1 MFQCFAASFLAV
13 LFCGLATPSFGQN
26 KPTKDLATL
35 VAAQQGDPNNAED
48 KRAVEDAV
56 DAGLPD
62 QINPTLL
69 SALPVGITPHSD
81 DLGIIVVPKPYL
93 ATRAIEPQ
101 HGQTFTETTYLY
113 QLDTKGGLRLFCRV
127 HYTVSGDASLAGR
140 MAALLALAHRT
151 LTAHTGYTPLDDD
164 LPFDVWLCRNGE
176 AGGEQ
181 WDRNIYFYDLDAK
194 RSSIE
199 WIREIIHEYS
209 HLALP
214 PIGGYTAPEY
224 WANGYLG
231 ERLIIRWLQKDPN
244 GPSEVQRAWG
254 DFSGAANFDRI
265 LLAPAEQL
273 YKQVGE
279 NSKWLARTDADG
291 MRYLIGQALE
301 IDTKYGG
308 HAIGAIFAKIPR
320 AREAK
325 AFDWSVA
332 VGHVTHERMAVS
344 HR

>member
-1 MFQCFAASFLAV
+1 MFQCFAASLCAV
-13 LFCGLATPSFGQN
+13 IICAVPTLSAAQD
-26 KPTKDLATL
+26 KPVSDLAAL
-35 VAAQQGDPNNAED
+35 VAVQQANPTSAED

-62 QINPTLL
+62 SISPTLL
-69 SALPVGITPHSD
+69 ASLPVDVTPHSD
-81 DLGIIVVPKPYL
+81 NLGTIVAPKPYL
-93 ATRAIEPQ
+93 ATRAVEPQ
-101 HGQTFTETTYLY
+101 HGQVFAKTTYLY
-113 QLDTKGGLRLFCRV
+113 QSDSKDALRLFCRV
-127 HYTVSGDASLAGR
+127 HYSEPGDAPLAAR

-151 LTAHTGYTPLDDD
+151 LIAHTGYTPPDDSE
-164 LPFDVWLCRNGE
+164 PFDVWLCRNGE

-214 PIGGYTAPEY
+214 PIGGYKAPEY

-231 ERLIIRWLQKDPN
+231 ERLIIRWLQKDPD
-244 GPSEVQRAWG
+244 GPAEVQRAWG
-254 DFSGAANFDRI
+254 DFSGATNFDRI

-273 YKQVGE
+273 YKHVGQ
-279 NSKWLARTDADG
+279 SPKWLARTDADG
-291 MRYLIGQALE
+291 MRYLIGQALA
-301 IDTKYGG
+301 IDSQYGG
-308 HAIGAIFAKIPR
+308 HALGAVFAKIPR

-325 AFDWSVA
+325 ASDWGSAINA
-332 VGHVTHERMAVS
+332 VIRKHTAVS